1 MIEIE
6 VDGRQAR
13 RAAIRFATGDEQASR
28 KEDLEEEEGEDGGGR
43 ERRRAAG
50 HAASD
55 GGRIAL
61 DRFTSFLA
69 AAAAAANAVAAAA
82 LSWRVRSVSREAKPA
97 EKRANALTEARR

>member
-43 ERRRAAG
+43 ERRAAG

-69 AAAAAANAVAAAA
+69 VAAAAAAVAAAA
-82 LSWRVRSVSREAKPA
+82 VSWQVRSVSREAKPA

>member
-69 AAAAAANAVAAAA
+69 VAAAAAAVRAFPVVLAGVAHRARAADPP
-82 LSWRVRSVSREAKPA
+82 RVLR
-97 EKRANALTEARR
+97 